1 MGGSANEGVLYL
13 LLEPLPVHL
22 RHYESPCVQRVHH
35 TSSYSSLSLWKQ
47 SSFSRFYDVCR
58 SATPLI
64 PQCIAPLSELQR
76 LLLSFRLVSVSFT
89 SFPVCRFSRD
99 VVAVSSRQHAFCSL
113 TKGFSKVSHH
123 ENVYLCGEVEK
134 TCSRWSR
141 CQSIGLSYQ
150 CSVAT
155 FSASCQIVTPTI
167 SRVR

>member
-1 MGGSANEGVLYL
+1 MGVRRTKAFCISCSSLFRCIFGITSL
-13 LLEPLPVHL
+13 LVFNAFTTPRVTQVCPYGNSHLFAILRCMSFSDSTDSPVH
-22 RHYESPCVQRVHH
+22 C
-35 TSSYSSLSLWKQ
+35 T
-47 SSFSRFYDVCR
+47 
-58 SATPLI
+58 
-64 PQCIAPLSELQR
+64 LSELQR

-113 TKGFSKVSHH
+113 TKGFSKVSYH